1 MSGIKTILELSIVI
15 VQKAK
20 HLNSRNQ
27 NVHKYLKEY
36 IFKKKRKINTNNGCM
51 INVDFLL
58 RSPPTVAS

>member
-20 HLNSRNQ
+20 NLNSRNQ

-36 IFKKKRKINTNNGCM
+36 IIKKKKNKHK
-51 INVDFLL
+51 
-58 RSPPTVAS
+58 